1 MEDSTDN
8 TITFHD
14 LWNVWFRWKTPYQVT
29 ELPVQFNLLPKQFMH
44 NFTQL
49 SVVSSWKQQRVFS
62 SSLTHHFCRRILVN
76 LMPSRHNKD
85 IDVTTTRKRKRLCSV
100 CGQEG
105 HDRRSCRSAVE
116 AERNSDIDLEQQ
128 STPPLGMMKEPTSKP
143 NEHTK
148 MMLWYYHNLV
158 IVCIVF

>member
-1 MEDSTDN
+1 MADSTDD
-8 TITFHD
+8 TVTFHD
-14 LWNVWFRWKTPYQVT
+14 LWNVRFRWKTPYQVT
-29 ELPVQFNLLPKQFMH
+29 ELPVQFNLLLKQFMY

-62 SSLTHHFCRRILVN
+62 SSSTHHFSRRILIN
-76 LMPSRHNKD
+76 PMPSGHKKD
-85 IDVTTTRKRKRLCSV
+85 INGTPTRKRKRLCGI

-128 STPPLGMMKEPTSKP
+128 STPPLGMMKERTSESVRHVNPT
-143 NEHTK
+143 
-148 MMLWYYHNLV
+148 LWYYHNLGTV
-158 IVCIVF
+158 YIVC